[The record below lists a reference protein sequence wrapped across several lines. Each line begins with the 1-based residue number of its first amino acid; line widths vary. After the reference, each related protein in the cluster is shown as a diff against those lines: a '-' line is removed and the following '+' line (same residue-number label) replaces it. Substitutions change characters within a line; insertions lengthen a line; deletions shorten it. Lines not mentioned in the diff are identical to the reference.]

1 MITAKTFTRN
11 YFDKKNYPVPV
22 KEAYSVDLGAV
33 LSRQYSL
40 VSAALLICDIYT
52 LQVCKVKVSQNL
64 QVVKKIIMSGS
75 TAAGC

>member
-52 LQVCKVKVSQNL
+52 LQV
-64 QVVKKIIMSGS
+64 
-75 TAAGC
+75 